1 MTIISSCN
9 LVLYIL
15 EVEQYN
21 MYDKR
26 YFISDSTIDEE
37 NDRNEARHKKM
48 PETQIKKI
56 II

>member
-1 MTIISSCN
+1 MTIISLCN

-26 YFISDSTIDEE
+26 SFISDSTIDEE